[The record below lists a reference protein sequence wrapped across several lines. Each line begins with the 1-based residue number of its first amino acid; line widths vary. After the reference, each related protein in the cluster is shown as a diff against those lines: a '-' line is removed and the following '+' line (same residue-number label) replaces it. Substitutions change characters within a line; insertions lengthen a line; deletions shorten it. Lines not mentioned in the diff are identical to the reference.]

1 MTIRTE
7 LPGLSELFQSPYLR
21 AVFAAAEGRDLPPA
35 AATADRRPAPSQPP
49 QGAAATRELEL
60 A

>member
-1 MTIRTE
+1 MANQITPR
-7 LPGLSELFQSPYLR
+7 LSTLCRDPRL
-21 AVFAAAEGRDLPPA
+21 AAWFAAAEGRDLPPA